1 LEKEVKRLNKM
12 RADEK
17 EDIME
22 EKSKIKEKNTK
33 IKFVR
38 EDYDKKL

>member
-1 LEKEVKRLNKM
+1 M

-38 EDYDKKL
+38 EDYDKKLQELE